1 MMNNLIDKLKN
12 IALLFISRKR
22 YWMGSLLIIMI
33 LVFVVRSKNNPAD
46 IIVEPVANGLIQ
58 KTVVAT
64 GEVTS
69 QTNLNLSFDQ
79 SGEVKDIKVKV
90 GDKVKKGQVLA
101 TLDQLDEQAELTQA
115 RGAFLVAQAN
125 YKKAFRTLETAEGSL
140 ENTISEQEVL
150 VRNAERTLFSDD
162 LEAVPESADDGSS
175 LAPTISGVYNSTI
188 EGDYVISMYASNAS
202 SGYSFRISGLENGSG
217 TVSTTS
223 SVPLGSRG
231 LYIKWPEGF
240 QGGETWVV
248 SIPNKRSTSYA
259 ANLNAYNLALE
270 TQKIEVDKAKR
281 SILEKQA
288 EFSSGNIE
296 SEIAYAEVVSAQ
308 GKVEAAQAKI
318 EKKILRAPSD
328 GTITAIDI
336 SIGELAKAEEQA
348 MVLQDVSNLYFEGL
362 VNEENISLV
371 KEGQVATIMLD
382 AFGDAKK
389 FSAVIKEVDLSATK
403 NADVVNY
410 KITATFDDTT
420 EIKAGMTA
428 TATVLIDK
436 KDMVLSVPFRA
447 IYKDGDT
454 SFVYVVLDDEK
465 SEYEKRIVTTGL
477 LADGMLQE
485 VTSGLSAGERVVTS
499 LVEQDTAK
507 N

>member
-1 MMNNLIDKLKN
+1 
-12 IALLFISRKR
+12 
-22 YWMGSLLIIMI
+22 MGTLLIAFIVI
-33 LVFVVRSKNNPAD
+33 LVVRKSNNPAD
-46 IIVEPVANGLIQ
+46 IIVEPVVEGVLQ

-101 TLDQLDEQAELTQA
+101 TIDQLEEQAELTQA
-115 RGAFLVAQAN
+115 RGALLVAQAN
-125 YKKAFRTLETAEGSL
+125 YKKAFRTLESAEGSL
-140 ENTISEQEVL
+140 ENVTSEQNVL

-162 LEAVPESADDGSS
+162 LEAVPDSADNGSS
-175 LAPTISGVYNSTI
+175 LAPVISGVYNSTV
-188 EGDYVISMYASNAS
+188 EGEYIITMYASNAS
-202 SGYSFRISGLENGSG
+202 SGYSFRVTGLENGSG

-223 SVPLGSRG
+223 SVPLGARG
-231 LYIKWPEGF
+231 LYIKWPEDF
-240 QGGETWVV
+240 QGGETWIV

-259 ANLNAYNLALE
+259 TNLNAYNLALE
-270 TQKIEVDKAKR
+270 TRKIEIDNAKR

-296 SEIAYAEVVSAQ
+296 SEIAYAEVISAQ
-308 GKVEAAQAKI
+308 GKVEAAQAKV
-318 EKKILRAPSD
+318 EKKILRAPTD

-348 MVLQDVSNLYFEGL
+348 MVLQDISNLYFEGL
-362 VNEENISLV
+362 VNEENISLI
-371 KEGQVATIMLD
+371 KEGQTATILLD

-389 FSAVIKEVDLSATK
+389 FSAVVKEVDLSATK

-410 KITATFDDTT
+410 KITATFDDAS

-428 TATVLIDK
+428 TATILIDK
-436 KDMVLSVPFRA
+436 KDMAVSVPFRA
-447 IYKDGDT
+447 VYDDNGMP
-454 SFVYVVLDDEK
+454 FVYVVVDDEK
-465 SEYEKRIVTTGL
+465 SEYEKRIVSTGL
-477 LADGMLQE
+477 LADGMMQE
-485 VTSGLSAGERVVTS
+485 ITSGLSFGESVVTS
-499 LVEQDTAK
+499 LVEQDSSK
-507 N
+507 